1 MPKSSYLA
9 TCSCGSSVGQGSSAG
24 GLCLRWKQDLDPST
38 SAFRRLENR
47 ARSLAVSNRLRVRVG
62 FLNKNQPS
70 PTETP
75 PTNFPL
81 GWRGDDGF
89 SHLPSGP
96 FPNPKWGGGTE
107 SGRGCPGTPRF
118 TRVDPRALSPA
129 GSTRAS
135 PEPRRHLSPLLVTSP
150 HALIPHPG
158 VSATARS
165 FFCALRGRSADGLRV
180 GFLILCVGTLTV
192 HVWILLACLRGF
204 YDRKGGHFNELLR
217 TQEQEWKEIFN
228 GALINNK
235 THRFKCC
242 KQ

>member
-81 GWRGDDGF
+81 SWRGDDGF

-150 HALIPHPG
+150 CHLSPCSDPAPGCQCHGTKLFLCFTWALG
-158 VSATARS
+158 RRAAGW
-165 FFCALRGRSADGLRV
+165 FFNS
-180 GFLILCVGTLTV
+180 LCGDFNCT
-192 HVWILLACLRGF
+192 CLDF
-204 YDRKGGHFNELLR
+204 ISLPTWVL
-217 TQEQEWKEIFN
+217 
-228 GALINNK
+228 
-235 THRFKCC
+235 
-242 KQ
+242 

>member
-1 MPKSSYLA
+1 MPKSSHLA
-9 TCSCGSSVGQGSSAG
+9 TCSCGSSVGSGSSVG
-24 GLCLRWKQDLDPST
+24 VLCLRWKQGPDPST

-47 ARSLAVSNRLRVRVG
+47 ARSLAVSNGLHIRVG

-89 SHLPSGP
+89 SRPSSGP

-107 SGRGCPGTPRF
+107 SGHGCPGSPRF

-135 PEPRRHLSPLLVTSP
+135 PEPLRHLSPLP
-150 HALIPHPG
+150 ALWSRTR
-158 VSATARS
+158 VSVPRHEAFS
-165 FFCALRGRSADGLRV
+165 VLY
-180 GFLILCVGTLTV
+180 VGTRQTGCGLV
-192 HVWILLACLRGF
+192 F
-204 YDRKGGHFNELLR
+204 
-217 TQEQEWKEIFN
+217 
-228 GALINNK
+228 
-235 THRFKCC
+235 
-242 KQ
+242 

>member
-1 MPKSSYLA
+1 MAAAWGRGHKLW
-9 TCSCGSSVGQGSSAG
+9 
-24 GLCLRWKQDLDPST
+24 GLCLRWKQGPDPST
-38 SAFRRLENR
+38 SAFRRLENG
-47 ARSLAVSNRLRVRVG
+47 ARSLAVSNGLHVRVG

-89 SHLPSGP
+89 SHPRSGP
-96 FPNPKWGGGTE
+96 FPNPKWGGGT
-107 SGRGCPGTPRF
+107 GHGCPWQPPVP
-118 TRVDPRALSPA
+118 RVDPRALSPA
-129 GSTRAS
+129 GPTRAS
-135 PEPRRHLSPLLVTSP
+135 PKPRRHLSPPLVTSP

-158 VSATARS
+158 VSAMARS
-165 FFCALRGRSADGLRV
+165 FFCALRGHSADGLRV